1 MCGTPLFSDPS
12 VSDQRRNSAHQRD
25 DRPNLVGVLYRMLAD
40 ATAGVHFLF
49 VAYLVVGG
57 FLAWRWRWTIWTH
70 IAAVAWGFSTVVFGF
85 GCPLT
90 YLENSMRVRGGD
102 GALPSSGFIDH
113 YITGVLYP
121 RSALDVVRVLVIVIV
136 AVSWVGFVQL
146 RRRQRPGTAIPGPSP
161 APRGPHPRL

>member
-1 MCGTPLFSDPS
+1 M
-12 VSDQRRNSAHQRD
+12 
-25 DRPNLVGVLYRMLAD
+25 
-40 ATAGVHFLF
+40 
-49 VAYLVVGG
+49 
-57 FLAWRWRWTIWTH
+57 
-70 IAAVAWGFSTVVFGF
+70 AWGFSTVVFGF

-146 RRRQRPGTAIPGPSP
+146 RRRQRPRNRYSRPIARTARTTSSPVSNSP
-161 APRGPHPRL
+161 AGAISHCSAMPWNSAKYIFATARASAADRSGWTSRRGADSAW